1 MYRKLNHL
9 RMAAAGFLFVS
20 GALISTMLSFTVYM
34 SPPLTDRF
42 TGELYKVNFFFTE
55 ALSVFFMAA
64 GSAMSAVVFWGL
76 PDVAHFG
83 LHLAHVGALE
93 VAAFGFVP
101 PAAFDF
107 ISPAAFDFISWN
119 NSTDRRAQRGVLFVV
134 LPQVAVLVVPLL
146 FSYLSSLWKS
156 RKHAASEVGEEGKA

>member
-1 MYRKLNHL
+1 
-9 RMAAAGFLFVS
+9 MAAAGFLFVS

-34 SPPLTDRF
+34 SLPLTDRF

-76 PDVAHFG
+76 PDVAHSG
-83 LHLAHVGALE
+83 LHLAHVRALDM
-93 VAAFGFVP
+93 AAFGFVP
-101 PAAFDF
+101 
-107 ISPAAFDFISWN
+107 PAAFDFISWN